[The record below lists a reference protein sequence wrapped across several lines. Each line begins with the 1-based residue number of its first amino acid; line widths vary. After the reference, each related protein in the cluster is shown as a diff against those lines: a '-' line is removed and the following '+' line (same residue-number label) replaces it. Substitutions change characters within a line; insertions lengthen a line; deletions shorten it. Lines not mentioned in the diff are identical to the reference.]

1 MWQIQ
6 WLLQLIPDSIFVWI
20 TYALFLVGV
29 VLYIASKLVTIL
41 PMINRYKLVAELSGV
56 AVLIVAAY
64 FYGGVEYRLMIAD
77 LKARVAV
84 AEKQSQDANVALE
97 KKTKEKV
104 QVIKE
109 TVYVNKTIIKE
120 TAGRQIDSQCV
131 LPRSAVSLHNSA
143 SANQVSRGSESTDG
157 TPSIVKASELLET
170 VVDNYGTCHENAE
183 KLRGWQE
190 WYGTQKKIFDA
201 ITKQ

>member
-20 TYALFLVGV
+20 TYALFLAGA
-29 VLYIASKLVTIL
+29 VLYIASKLITIL
-41 PMINRYKLVAELSGV
+41 PFISRYKLGAELLGI
-56 AVLIVAAY
+56 AVLIVSAY
-64 FYGGVEYRLMIAD
+64 FYGGVEYRQMIAE
-77 LKARVAV
+77 LKGKVAV
-84 AEKQSQDANVALE
+84 AEQQSRDANVALE
-97 KKTKEKV
+97 KKTREKV

-143 SANQVSRGSESTDG
+143 SANQVSRGPESTDG
-157 TPSIVKASELLET
+157 TPSTVKASELLET
-170 VVDNYGTCHENAE
+170 VVDNYGACHENAE
-183 KLRGWQE
+183 KLQAWQE
-190 WYGTQKKIFDA
+190 WYRTQKQIHESIK
-201 ITKQ
+201 

>member
-6 WLLQLIPDSIFVWI
+6 WMLQLIPDSLFVWI
-20 TYALFLVGV
+20 TYALFLTGI
-29 VLYIASKLVTIL
+29 VLYIASKLVTII

-56 AVLIVAAY
+56 AALIVAAY
-64 FYGGVEYRLMIAD
+64 FYGGVEYRQMIAD
-77 LKARVAV
+77 LKTRVAI

-131 LPRSAVSLHNSA
+131 LPKSAVSLHNSA
-143 SANQVSRGSESTDG
+143 SANQVSRGPESTDG
-157 TPSIVKASELLET
+157 TPSAVKASELLET
-170 VVDNYGTCHENAE
+170 VVDNYGACHENAE

-201 ITKQ
+201 ITK

>member
-6 WLLQLIPDSIFVWI
+6 WMLQLIPDSIFVWI
-20 TYALFLVGV
+20 TYALFLAGV
-29 VLYIASKLVTIL
+29 VLYIASKLVAWL
-41 PMINRYKLVAELSGV
+41 PFINRYKIAAELSGV
-56 AVLIVAAY
+56 AALVVAAY
-64 FYGGVEYRLMIAD
+64 FYGGVEYRQMIAD

-84 AEKQSQDANVALE
+84 AEKQSKDANVALE

-131 LPRSAVSLHNSA
+131 LPRSAVSLHDSA
-143 SANQVSRGSESTDG
+143 SANQVSRGPESADG
-157 TPSIVKASELLET
+157 TPSTVKASELLET
-170 VVDNYGTCHENAE
+170 VVDNYGVCHENAE

-190 WYGTQKKIFDA
+190 WYQTQKKIHES
-201 ITKQ
+201 IQ

>member
-1 MWQIQ
+1 M
-6 WLLQLIPDSIFVWI
+6 LQLIPDSLFVWI
-20 TYALFLVGV
+20 TYALFLTGI
-29 VLYIASKLVTIL
+29 VLYIASKLVTII

-56 AVLIVAAY
+56 AALIVAAY
-64 FYGGVEYRLMIAD
+64 FYGGVEYRQMIAD
-77 LKARVAV
+77 LKTRVAI

-143 SANQVSRGSESTDG
+143 SGNQVSRGPESTDG
-157 TPSIVKASELLET
+157 TPSAVKASELLET
-170 VVDNYGTCHENAE
+170 VVDNYGACHENAE

-201 ITKQ
+201 ITK

>member
-6 WLLQLIPDSIFVWI
+6 WLLQLIPDSLFVWI
-20 TYALFLVGV
+20 TYALFLTGV
-29 VLYIASKLVTIL
+29 VLYIASKLVTII
-41 PMINRYKLVAELSGV
+41 PMINRYKIAAELSGV

-64 FYGGVEYRLMIAD
+64 FYGGVEYRQMIAD

-84 AEKQSQDANVALE
+84 AEQQSRDANVALE
-97 KKTKEKV
+97 KKTREKV

-143 SANQVSRGSESTDG
+143 SSNQVSRGPESTDG
-157 TPSIVKASELLET
+157 TPSAVKASELLET
-170 VVDNYGTCHENAE
+170 VVDNYGACHENAE

-190 WYGTQKKIFDA
+190 WYSTQKKIVDA
-201 ITKQ
+201 IIK

>member
-6 WLLQLIPDSIFVWI
+6 WMLQLIPDSIFVWI
-20 TYALFLVGV
+20 TYALFLTGI
-29 VLYIASKLVTIL
+29 VLYIASKLVSIL
-41 PMINRYKLVAELSGV
+41 PVIGQYKLVAEITGV

-64 FYGGVEYRLMIAD
+64 FYGGIEYRQMITE
-77 LKARVAV
+77 LKQRVAV
-84 AEKQSQDANVALE
+84 AEQQGRDANVALE
-97 KKTKEKV
+97 KKTREKV

-131 LPRSAVSLHNSA
+131 LPRSAVSLHDSA
-143 SANQVSRGSESTDG
+143 SANQVSRGADAADG
-157 TPSIVKASELLET
+157 TPSTVKASELLET
-170 VVDNYGTCHENAE
+170 VVDNYGACHETAE

-190 WYGTQKKIFDA
+190 WYQTQKKIFES
-201 ITKQ
+201 IK

>member
-6 WLLQLIPDSIFVWI
+6 WLLQLIPDTIFVWI
-20 TYALFLVGV
+20 TYALFLTGV
-29 VLYIASKLVTIL
+29 VLYIASKLVTIV
-41 PMINRYKLVAELSGV
+41 PFVSRYKLVAELSGV
-56 AVLIVAAY
+56 AALIVAAY
-64 FYGGVEYRLMIAD
+64 FYGGVGYRAMIAD
-77 LKARVAV
+77 LKQRVAV
-84 AEKQSQDANVALE
+84 AEQQSKDANVALE
-97 KKTKEKV
+97 KKTREKV

-143 SANQVSRGSESTDG
+143 SANQVSRGPESTDG
-157 TPSIVKASELLET
+157 TASTVKASELLET
-170 VVDNYGTCHENAE
+170 VVDNYGACHENAE

-190 WYGTQKKIFDA
+190 WYSTQKKIFDA
-201 ITKQ
+201 ITK

>member
-20 TYALFLVGV
+20 TYALFLTGI
-29 VLYIASKLVTIL
+29 VLYIASKLVSIL
-41 PMINRYKLVAELSGV
+41 PVIGQYKLVAEIAGV
-56 AVLIVAAY
+56 AVLVVSAY
-64 FYGGVEYRLMIAD
+64 FYGGIEYRQMITE
-77 LKARVAV
+77 LKQRVAV
-84 AEKQSQDANVALE
+84 AEQQSQDANVALE

-131 LPRSAVSLHNSA
+131 LPRSAVSLHDSA
-143 SANQVSRGSESTDG
+143 SSNQVSRGPSAADG
-157 TPSIVKASELLET
+157 TASTVKASELLET
-170 VVDNYGTCHENAE
+170 VVDNYGACHENAE

-190 WYGTQKKIFDA
+190 WYQTQKKIHES
-201 ITKQ
+201 IR

>member
-6 WLLQLIPDSIFVWI
+6 WLLQLIPDSLFVWI
-20 TYALFLVGV
+20 TYALFLTGV
-29 VLYIASKLVTIL
+29 VLYIVSKLVTVL
-41 PMINRYKLVAELSGV
+41 PMINRYKIAAELSGV

-64 FYGGVEYRLMIAD
+64 FYGGVEYRKMIAD
-77 LKARVAV
+77 LKDRVAI
-84 AEKQSQDANVALE
+84 AEQQSKDANTALE
-97 KKTKEKV
+97 KKTREKV

-131 LPRSAVSLHNSA
+131 LPRSAVSLHDSA
-143 SANQVSRGSESTDG
+143 SANQVSRGPESTDG
-157 TPSIVKASELLET
+157 TPSTVKASELLET
-170 VVDNYGTCHENAE
+170 VVDNYGTCHETAE

-190 WYGTQKKIFDA
+190 WYSTQRQIHESIK
-201 ITKQ
+201 

>member
-20 TYALFLVGV
+20 TYALFLTGI
-29 VLYIASKLVTIL
+29 VLYIASKLVSIL
-41 PMINRYKLVAELSGV
+41 PFVGQYRLIAELAGV
-56 AVLIVAAY
+56 AVLIISAY
-64 FYGGVEYRLMIAD
+64 FYGGIEYRQMITE
-77 LKARVAV
+77 LKQRVVV
-84 AEKQSQDANVALE
+84 AEKQSKDANVALE
-97 KKTKEKV
+97 KKTREKV

-131 LPRSAVSLHNSA
+131 LPRSAVGLHDSA
-143 SANQVSRGSESTDG
+143 SANQVSRGADAADG
-157 TPSIVKASELLET
+157 TPSTVKASELLET
-170 VVDNYGTCHENAE
+170 VVDNYGTCHETAE

-190 WYGTQKKIFDA
+190 WYQTQKKIFES
-201 ITKQ
+201 IK

>member
-6 WLLQLIPDSIFVWI
+6 WMLQLIPDSIFVWI
-20 TYALFLVGV
+20 TYALFLAGV
-29 VLYIASKLVTIL
+29 VLYIASKFVTLL
-41 PMINRYKLVAELSGV
+41 PFISRYKIAAELSGV
-56 AVLIVAAY
+56 AALVVAAY
-64 FYGGVEYRLMIAD
+64 FYGGVEYRQMIAE
-77 LKARVAV
+77 LKNKVAV
-84 AEKQSQDANVALE
+84 AEKQSKDANVALE

-143 SANQVSRGSESTDG
+143 SANQVSRGPESTDG
-157 TPSIVKASELLET
+157 TPSAVKASELLET
-170 VVDNYGTCHENAE
+170 VVDNYGACHENAE

-190 WYGTQKKIFDA
+190 WYRTQKQIHES
-201 ITKQ
+201 IR

>member
-6 WLLQLIPDSIFVWI
+6 WMLQLIPDNIFVWI
-20 TYALFLVGV
+20 TYALFLTGV
-29 VLYIASKLVTIL
+29 VLYIASKLVTII

-56 AVLIVAAY
+56 AALIVAAY
-64 FYGGVEYRLMIAD
+64 FYGGVGYREMIAD

-84 AEKQSQDANVALE
+84 AEQQSKDANVALE
-97 KKTKEKV
+97 KKTREKV

-131 LPRSAVSLHNSA
+131 LPKSAVSLHNSA
-143 SANQVSRGSESTDG
+143 SGNQVSRGPESTDG
-157 TPSIVKASELLET
+157 TPSTVKASELLET
-170 VVDNYGTCHENAE
+170 VVDNYGTCHETAE

-201 ITKQ
+201 LTK